1 MGCSDVQVVGA
12 EKGGS
17 AVNLSYLSVLGD
29 DERPLVEKAA
39 ERLQWVSNPNEEAE
53 KRYSG
58 AWLSE
63 QFGISIPP
71 TMQNLKSVA
80 GWCGTVVD
88 VLEERLDWLGWM
100 TSDGDDSLGLDEVYA
115 KNELDVDSGMA
126 HLDSLIFGVSFVVV
140 GTGVEGEPSPLI
152 TPHSPRT
159 LTGTWSRRLRR
170 MTSAV
175 SMEFESGTPIA
186 ATLYLPDE
194 TIQAEVSGSGW
205 FVVDRDKHNLGR
217 VPVVMVPNRVRG
229 SRETGRS
236 EITNAVRY
244 YADAAARTLLGL
256 EVNREFYNAPQR
268 IGLNIP
274 EDAYVDASGNA
285 VSPWTAIQGRVWN
298 VPPNDDGSQP
308 DVKQFPAAS
317 PSPYIDQVK
326 GYATLLAAEA
336 GIPPTYL
343 GFQTDNP
350 ASADA
355 IRAGEARLVKR
366 AERRQMSFGR
376 AWREVGRLS
385 LLVRDGAIPA
395 DFDSRVSV
403 RWRDAAT
410 PTRAAAA
417 DEATKL
423 IGSGVLPADST
434 VTYDRVGLSPA
445 EQAKVV
451 ADKRRANAASRIADL
466 VEVGRGLRAQGGDSG
481 ASDGV
486 PAGESSLGGVGA
498 A

>member
-1 MGCSDVQVVGA
+1 MLDPEQRAVVDGLLDRIRHT
-12 EKGGS
+12 S
-17 AVNLSYLSVLGD
+17 I
-29 DERPLVEKAA
+29 
-39 ERLQWVSNPNEEAE
+39 PNNEAE

-58 AWLSE
+58 QWAAE

-71 TMQNLKSVA
+71 TMQGLHTVA

-88 VLEERLDWLGWM
+88 VLEERLDYLGWM
-100 TSDGDDSLGLDEVYA
+100 TSDGDNTLGLEEVYA
-115 KNELDVDSGMA
+115 ANELDVDSGMA
-126 HLDSLIFGVSFVVV
+126 HLDSLIFGLSFVTV
-140 GTGVEGEPSPLI
+140 GSGDAGEPSPLI
-152 TPHSPRT
+152 TPQSPLT
-159 LTGTWSRRLRR
+159 LTGDWSRRQRR
-170 MTSAV
+170 LTAAV
-175 SMEFESGTPIA
+175 AGEFEDGTPVG

-194 TIQAEVSGSGW
+194 TVTLKAHGGVW
-205 FVVDRDKHNLGR
+205 VVLDRDEHRLGR
-217 VPVVMVPNRVRG
+217 VPVVLVPNRVRG
-229 SRETGRS
+229 SRQIGRS
-236 EITNAVRY
+236 EISRAVRY

-268 IGLNIP
+268 IGLNV
-274 EDAYVDASGNA
+274 DDSMFQDASGNP
-285 VSPWTAIQGRVWN
+285 VSSWTSIMGRVWN
-298 VPPNDDGSQP
+298 IPANDDGGPDP
-308 DVKQFPAAS
+308 DVKQFPPSS
-317 PSPYIDQVK
+317 PAPYIDQVK

-366 AERRQMSFGR
+366 AERRQSSFGR
-376 AWREVGRLS
+376 AWHEVGRLA
-385 LLVRDGAIPA
+385 LLVRDGAVP
-395 DFDSRVSV
+395 DDYDMRVSE

-423 IGSGVLPADST
+423 VGAAILPPDST

-451 ADKRRANAASRIADL
+451 VDKRRAAGRAVVEAALNQTQTPS
-466 VEVGRGLRAQGGDSG
+466 GDG
-481 ASDGV
+481 A
-486 PAGESSLGGVGA
+486 
-498 A
+498 